1 MDSLNF
7 KTNIQLKSIIGK
19 DLINDDNIAILELVK
34 NSFDAD
40 AKKVEVTYLNLKKND
55 DKIID
60 SFSEKTSRLI
70 IKDDGLG
77 MDLKDI
83 QNKWLNIAYSEK
95 KSNNRQHN
103 RMMAGAKGVG
113 RFSCDRLGEYLNLYA
128 KKNKSDE
135 YILLKID
142 WKKFEIEDD
151 KKEIQSIDIEYE
163 SLSNQDFKNKNLP
176 IFEHGV
182 LLEIIKLRS
191 NWISE
196 TKDNKGNITGW
207 NTDKLI
213 NLKKYLEKLINPNQ
227 AFEKNDFGIYL
238 DAPELKNENDK
249 KEEHE
254 KFIGKIE
261 NTIFEKLDFKT
272 TSIECEIIEEG
283 KVTFTSLK
291 DKGQTIFWVKE
302 KNIYYP
308 FIKNAKLTFYYL
320 NPYSKAFFT
329 KQTGIQSVN
338 YGSIFLFINGF
349 RIPPYGEV
357 GDDWLGLDQR
367 KNQGTARYIGLREI
381 VGSIEILDNYN
392 DFTVISSREGIVKN
406 ENYHILTNSKN
417 NDSFVYKAFR
427 RLEKYVVDGLSWDS
441 SFYDNKDPEFKII
454 ERKIIS
460 GQIKED
466 DLIFRE
472 DDITKRRRIYQSI
485 HSIISAK
492 ADNVIELYINESL
505 ILDKIQEEKLNAE
518 REFEQLIADFEN
530 KKIDGD
536 SLNRILQKKA
546 IENRDL
552 EKQIN
557 DLSRYTTNDA
567 TTKAITELQHYKE
580 TIERQTKII
589 EDLRIQLEN
598 ERLEKEKKQQIIDD
612 LKVKT
617 ESAEVKVQEERKKR
631 IEAEKEVEKVK
642 DEAKIEITLE
652 KLKTE
657 FYKKQSSPE
666 TDALIHHVKN
676 NNLQIKD
683 AVSNI
688 ITDLNSPNFDVS
700 RIKDVILEP
709 LYRILQYNDKSL
721 KATDLIL
728 QSDLE
733 KADAQ
738 KINLPSFIDGYFQNT
753 NFDIRIHFIKNINNF
768 LIIGSKLD
776 LALIFDNLIDNSKKW
791 GSKNIWVNLGIDDNS
806 NCAVINFY
814 DDGNGLDKK
823 FVNNPDDIFKFKYSA
838 RTEGTGFGLYLVR
851 ESLAKM
857 NAEISIDKPTNSIGM
872 NFKITFK

>member
-1 MDSLNF
+1 MEENNKLHF

-40 AKKVEVTYLNLKKND
+40 AKKVEVQYLNLKEND
-55 DKIID
+55 DKITS
-60 SFSEKTSRLI
+60 SFSNKTSRLI

-77 MDLKDI
+77 MDLVDI
-83 QNKWLNIAYSEK
+83 QEKWLNIAYSEK

-113 RFSCDRLGEYLNLYA
+113 RFSCDRLGEYLNLYT
-128 KKNKSDE
+128 KKLNSED
-135 YILLKID
+135 YLLLKID
-142 WKKFEIEDD
+142 WKKFEIDD
-151 KKEIQSIDIEYE
+151 NTKEIQSIDLDYE
-163 SLSNQDFKNKNLP
+163 TLTKTEFTNRNLEV
-176 IFEHGV
+176 FEQGV

-191 NWISE
+191 NWVSE
-196 TKDNKGNITGW
+196 TKDAKNW
-207 NTDKLI
+207 NTDKLV

-238 DAPELKNENDK
+238 SVPEFIGENKK

-272 TSIECEIIEEG
+272 TSIESEIIEDG
-283 KVTFTSLK
+283 KIIFTTLK
-291 DKGQTIFWVKE
+291 DKGQIIFWIKE
-302 KNIYYP
+302 RNIYFP
-308 FIKNAKLTFYYL
+308 FVRNARLAFYFL
-320 NPYSKAFFT
+320 NPYSKSFFT
-329 KQTGIQSVN
+329 KQTGIISVN

-381 VGSIEILDNYN
+381 VGSIEILDSTNN
-392 DFTVISSREGIVKN
+392 FQIISSREGIVKN
-406 ENYHILTNSKN
+406 ENYEKLTNSKN
-417 NDSFVYKAFR
+417 NDSFVFKAYR
-427 RLEKYVVDGLSWDS
+427 RLERYVVNGLSWDS
-441 SFYDNKDPEFKII
+441 IPEDLKDQYNSLHK
-454 ERKIIS
+454 KIIS
-460 GQIKED
+460 GELNEN

-472 DDITKRRRIYQSI
+472 DEITKKRRVYESI

-492 ADNVIELYINESL
+492 ADNVIELYINEDL

-518 REFEQLIADFEN
+518 REFEQLISDFEN
-530 KKIDGD
+530 KKIDGET
-536 SLNRILQKKA
+536 LNRILQKKA
-546 IENRDL
+546 VENKEL

-557 DLSRYTTNDA
+557 DLSKYNTNDA
-567 TTKAITELQHYKE
+567 TTKAIAELQLYKS
-580 TIERQTKII
+580 TIEKQTKII
-589 EDLRIQLEN
+589 EDLKNQLEN
-598 ERLEKEKKQQIIDD
+598 EKVEREKQQKLIEDLKSDKEKAET
-612 LKVKT
+612 KV
-617 ESAEVKVQEERKKR
+617 
-631 IEAEKEVEKVK
+631 IEAVKETEKKEQEL
-642 DEAKIEITLE
+642 KIE

-657 FYKKQSSPE
+657 FYKKQSSAE

-688 ITDLNSPNFDVS
+688 ITELNNPNLDLKK
-700 RIKDVILEP
+700 IKHIILEP

-738 KINLPSFIDGYFQNT
+738 KINLPSFIEGYFQNT
-753 NFDIRIHFIKNINNF
+753 GFDIKINFSKTINNF
-768 LIIGSKLD
+768 QIIGSKLD
-776 LALIFDNLIDNSKKW
+776 LALILDNLIDNSKKW
-791 GSKNIWVNLGIDDNS
+791 NANNIWISLGIKENS
-806 NCAVINFY
+806 AVLSFY
-814 DDGNGLDKK
+814 DDGDGLDVK
-823 FVNNPDDIFKFKYSA
+823 FVNDSNQIFDFKQTA
-838 RTEGTGFGLYLVR
+838 KKDGTGFGLYLVK
-851 ESLAKM
+851 EALLKM
-857 NAEISIDKPTNSIGM
+857 NAEILIDKPLNNRGM
-872 NFKITFK
+872 NFKIIFK

>member
-1 MDSLNF
+1 MEENNKLHF

-40 AKKVEVTYLNLKKND
+40 AKKVEVQYLNLKKND
-55 DKIID
+55 DKITS
-60 SFSEKTSRLI
+60 SFSDKTSRLI
-70 IKDDGLG
+70 IKDNGLG
-77 MDLKDI
+77 MDLVDI
-83 QNKWLNIAYSEK
+83 QEKWLNIAYSEK

-113 RFSCDRLGEYLNLYA
+113 RFSCDRLGEYLNLYT
-128 KKNKSDE
+128 KKLNSED
-135 YILLKID
+135 YLLLKID
-142 WKKFEIEDD
+142 WKKFEIDD
-151 KKEIQSIDIEYE
+151 NTKEIQSIDLDYETLTKTELVNRNIEV
-163 SLSNQDFKNKNLP
+163 
-176 IFEHGV
+176 FEQGV

-191 NWISE
+191 NWVSE
-196 TKDNKGNITGW
+196 TKDAKNW
-207 NTDKLI
+207 NTDKLV

-238 DAPELKNENDK
+238 SVPEFIEENTK

-272 TSIECEIIEEG
+272 TSIESEIIDEG
-283 KVTFTSLK
+283 KVILTTLK
-291 DKGQTIFWVKE
+291 DKGQTIFWIKE
-302 KNIYYP
+302 KNIYFP
-308 FIKNAKLTFYYL
+308 QVNDSKITLYYL

-381 VGSIEILDNYN
+381 VGSVEILDKTNN
-392 DFTVISSREGIVKN
+392 FQIISSREGIVKN
-406 ENYHILTNSKN
+406 ENYERLTNSKN
-417 NDSFVYKAFR
+417 NDSLFFKTFR
-427 RLEKYVVDGLSWDS
+427 RLEKYVVYGLSWDS
-441 SFYDNKDPEFKII
+441 SIYENKDPEFKAI

-460 GQIKED
+460 GQINEED
-466 DLIFRE
+466 LVFRE
-472 DDITKRRRIYQSI
+472 DEVTKKRRIYESI

-492 ADNVIELYINESL
+492 ADNVIELYINEDL

-518 REFEQLIADFEN
+518 REFEQLISDFEN
-530 KKIDGD
+530 KKIDGET
-536 SLNRILQKKA
+536 LNRILQKKA
-546 IENRDL
+546 IENKEL

-557 DLSRYTTNDA
+557 DLSKYNTSDA
-567 TTKAITELQHYKE
+567 TSKAIIELQLYKS
-580 TIERQTKII
+580 TIENQTKII
-589 EDLRIQLEN
+589 EDLKKQLEN
-598 ERLEKEKKQQIIDD
+598 EKVEREKQQKLIEDLKSDKEK
-612 LKVKT
+612 
-617 ESAEVKVQEERKKR
+617 AEVKVKDAESKVAEAVKV
-631 IEAEKEVEKVK
+631 AEKKEQELN
-642 DEAKIEITLE
+642 IE

-657 FYKKQSSPE
+657 FYKKQSSAE

-688 ITDLNSPNFDVS
+688 ITELNNPNLDLKK
-700 RIKDVILEP
+700 IKDIILEP

-738 KINLPSFIDGYFQNT
+738 KINLPSFIEGYFQNT
-753 NFDIRIHFIKNINNF
+753 GFDIKINFSKTINNF
-768 LIIGSKLD
+768 QIIGSKLD
-776 LALIFDNLIDNSKKW
+776 LALILDNLIDNSKKW
-791 GSKNIWVNLGIDDNS
+791 NANNIWISLGIKENS
-806 NCAVINFY
+806 AVLSFY
-814 DDGNGLDKK
+814 DDGDGLDVK
-823 FVNNPDDIFKFKYSA
+823 FVNDSNQIFDFKQTA
-838 RTEGTGFGLYLVR
+838 KKDGTGFGLYLVK
-851 ESLAKM
+851 EALLKM
-857 NAEISIDKPTNSIGM
+857 NAEILIDKPLNNRGM
-872 NFKITFK
+872 NFKIIFK

>member
-40 AKKVEVTYLNLKKND
+40 AKKVEVTYLNLKNND
-55 DKIID
+55 DKKND

-128 KKNKSDE
+128 KKSESDE

-163 SLSNQDFKNKNLP
+163 SLSIQDFKNKNLP

-196 TKDNKGNITGW
+196 TKDNKGNFIGW
-207 NTDKLI
+207 NTDKLV

-238 DAPELKNENDK
+238 DAPEFIKENNQ

-272 TSIECEIIEEG
+272 TSIESEIIEEG
-283 KVTFTSLK
+283 KVIFTSLK
-291 DKGQTIFWVKE
+291 DKGQTVFWVKE
-302 KNIYYP
+302 KNEYYP
-308 FIKNAKLTFYYL
+308 NLKNIKLYLYYL
-320 NPYSKAFFT
+320 NPFSKAFFT
-329 KQTGIQSVN
+329 KQTGVRPID
-338 YGSIFLFINGF
+338 YGSVYLFLNGF
-349 RIPPYGEV
+349 RIPPYGQD
-357 GDDWLGLDQR
+357 GNDWLGLEQR
-367 KNQGTARYIGLREI
+367 KGQGYARFLGTRDL
-381 VGSIEILDNYN
+381 VGRVEILDLFN
-392 DFTVISSREGIVKN
+392 DFQVISSRDGIDKN
-406 ENYHILTNSKN
+406 ENYRYLIDRDGFFFKS
-417 NDSFVYKAFR
+417 FR

-441 SFYDNKDPEFKII
+441 IAENTNILDI
-454 ERKIIS
+454 EKKIIS
-460 GQIKED
+460 GQIKEE

-472 DDITKRRRIYQSI
+472 DEVTKRRRIYQSI

-518 REFEQLIADFEN
+518 REFEQLITDFEN

-536 SLNRILQKKA
+536 TLNRILQKKA
-546 IENRDL
+546 IENKDL

-580 TIERQTKII
+580 TIELQTKII

-688 ITDLNSPNFDVS
+688 ITDLNSPNFDIS

-791 GSKNIWVNLGIDDNS
+791 GSKNIWVNLRIDDNS

-857 NAEISIDKPTNSIGM
+857 NADISIDKPTNNIGM